1 MARHQMVKCHECRKS
16 FRKGGLASHRF
27 RVHGI
32 AGTSRWATKARKV
45 KKIAKAPRMDRM
57 EAMIRDNLK
66 KPFFQEVLKE
76 WALHVESAAE
86 EHVVDAT
93 TFSNLFLEMLR
104 DPRNRKTRQACTIFA
119 IFMKPRRWEEALEA
133 FGKIRNKDVRA
144 SFEKPEAKEF
154 YKQFKRMV
162 LEQVTQYWE
171 QFLTKKQKSPRKRR
185 VSVRK

>member
-1 MARHQMVKCHECRKS
+1 MNRKADLTNVFKS
-16 FRKGGLASHRF
+16 RCFREILR
-27 RVHGI
+27 
-32 AGTSRWATKARKV
+32 
-45 KKIAKAPRMDRM
+45 
-57 EAMIRDNLK
+57 
-66 KPFFQEVLKE
+66 E
-76 WALHVESAAE
+76 WAIHVESSIE
-86 EHVVDAT
+86 DKVVDAT
-93 TFSNLFLEMLR
+93 TFANLYIEMMR